1 MPEDDQIV
9 PWYYRPYLINF
20 SGEPLWGFNERF
32 MEFHSFERKFEECIS
47 QSAVQ
52 TKFAQHTANG
62 KLINSDVRCIMEDVL
77 SRAVEHRYS
86 YILPLGALLAHL
98 FIDLNFLSICLLEL
112 GTLLQQ

>member
-1 MPEDDQIV
+1 
-9 PWYYRPYLINF
+9 
-20 SGEPLWGFNERF
+20 

-86 YILPLGALLAHL
+86 LKFQPHL
-98 FIDLNFLSICLLEL
+98 NIMQSTANKLNLVCYQIGQFSK
-112 GTLLQQ
+112 GTEFK